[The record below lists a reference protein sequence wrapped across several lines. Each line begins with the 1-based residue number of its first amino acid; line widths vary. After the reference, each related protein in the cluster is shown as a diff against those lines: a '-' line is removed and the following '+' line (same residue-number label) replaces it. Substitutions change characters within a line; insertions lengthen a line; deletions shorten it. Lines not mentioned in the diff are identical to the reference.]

1 MSVTLQIKRSNG
13 TSAPSS
19 LANGELA
26 YTQGTGTQGNLGDR
40 LFIGD
45 GSSVNVIGGQY
56 FGDMLD
62 HVAGTLTASSAI
74 IVDSDKKLDELI
86 VDDINLNGKVITM
99 TGSSSDTATFTA
111 GTNGTL
117 DIVTTDGGGTAAN
130 IQITADGTAELAGST
145 VTLDSSGGITLDAD
159 GGTITFADAGSSLGT
174 ITSDGYTGNVVGNV
188 TGNVT
193 GNTSG
198 TAATVTTAAQTNIT
212 SLGTLTALTVDDVAV
227 NGKVITMTGSS
238 GDTAVFTAGTNG
250 TLSIVTTD
258 TAAAAANI
266 QITADGTAEL
276 AGTTVTLDSSGG
288 ITLDADGGTV
298 TFADA
303 GSSLGTI
310 TSDGYTGNVVGNVT
324 GNASGTAAT
333 VTAGAQT
340 AITSVGTLNGLAI
353 AGSQTITMGSNKITN
368 VTDPT
373 SAQDAATKAYVD
385 AVKTGLD
392 VKDSVVAASTGNGT
406 LNSAYTNGDTLDGV
420 TLATNDRILLKDQS
434 TGAENGIYT
443 VNSSGAPTRAT
454 DFDANAEV
462 TSGAF
467 TFVTEGTAN
476 GDSGFVLTTNDDIT
490 VGSTAMTWAQFSGAG
505 QITAGVGLAKSGNTL
520 SVGVDDSSIEINSDA
535 LRVKAS
541 GVTNAML
548 AGSIDLTSKVTGTL
562 PIGNGGTGLT
572 AAAKGS
578 VILANTANTLSA
590 LDGGGSNDSI
600 LAYTASS
607 DTIAWATTVDG
618 GTF

>member
-1 MSVTLQIKRSNG
+1 MSVTLQIKRSTG

-130 IQITADGTAELAGST
+130 IQITADGTAELAGTT

-288 ITLDADGGTV
+288 ITLDADGGTI

-333 VTAGAQT
+333 VTGAAQT

-406 LNSAYTNGDTLDGV
+406 LSSAYTNGDTLDGV

-541 GVTNAML
+541 WCYKCNV
-548 AGSIDLTSKVTGTL
+548 SR
-562 PIGNGGTGLT
+562 
-572 AAAKGS
+572 
-578 VILANTANTLSA
+578 
-590 LDGGGSNDSI
+590 
-600 LAYTASS
+600 
-607 DTIAWATTVDG
+607 
-618 GTF
+618 

>member
-1 MSVTLQIKRSNG
+1 MSVTLQIKRSTG
-13 TSAPSS
+13 TTAPDS

-86 VDDINLNGKVITM
+86 VDDINLNGKVLTM

-130 IQITADGTAELAGST
+130 IQITADGTAELAGTT

-288 ITLDADGGTV
+288 ITLDADGGTI

-333 VTAGAQT
+333 VTGAAQT

-406 LNSAYTNGDTLDGV
+406 LSSAYTNGDTLDGV

-535 LRVKAS
+535 LRVKAA

>member
-1 MSVTLQIKRSNG
+1 MSVTLQIKRSTG

-130 IQITADGTAELAGST
+130 IQITADGTAELAGTT

-193 GNTSG
+193 GNASG

-288 ITLDADGGTV
+288 ITLDADGGTI

-333 VTAGAQT
+333 VTGAAQT

-535 LRVKAS
+535 LRVKAA

-548 AGSIDLTSKVTGTL
+548 AGSIDLTAKVTGTL

-572 AAAKGS
+572 AAAKGT
-578 VILANTANTLSA
+578 VIVANSANTLSA